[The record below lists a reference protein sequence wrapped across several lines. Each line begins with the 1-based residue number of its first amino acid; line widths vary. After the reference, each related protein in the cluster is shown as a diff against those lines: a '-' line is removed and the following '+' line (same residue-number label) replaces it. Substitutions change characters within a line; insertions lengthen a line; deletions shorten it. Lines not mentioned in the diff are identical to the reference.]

1 MCSMRCASYRCSA
14 DPWPE
19 PAVGGTCVA
28 GNFLMHRQAA
38 LLLYFV
44 RQAAGSSGYFRH
56 NNQDLGTLGKGTRV
70 SLMAI
75 RQWIRMGNGL
85 IWLPAIAV
93 GVLLAGCTSTQK
105 SSVGVVDRNHSGAN
119 SAVQRQPVTSGQYRV
134 QRGDTLYSIAF
145 RFGWDWKALAA
156 RNGIPAPYVIR
167 PGQII
172 RFDGQPGQTRPTAVA
187 TAPVVT
193 NPRTGSSVSS
203 RPPAPPQQ
211 PPVRPQSQP
220 QKTVATAPVSAPNTS
235 IPRSAAGWVWPANG
249 PLIGRFSSNGS
260 LNKGIDIA
268 GELGQPVLAAS
279 DGSVVYAGSG
289 LRGYGELVI
298 IKHSDTYVSA
308 YGHNRRLLV
317 REGQQVKVGQT
328 IAEMGSTGTDR
339 VKLHFEIRRQGKPV
353 DPLQYLPRR

>member
-1 MCSMRCASYRCSA
+1 
-14 DPWPE
+14 
-19 PAVGGTCVA
+19 
-28 GNFLMHRQAA
+28 
-38 LLLYFV
+38 
-44 RQAAGSSGYFRH
+44 
-56 NNQDLGTLGKGTRV
+56 
-70 SLMAI
+70 MAI
-75 RQWIRMGNGL
+75 RQWISMGNGL
-85 IWLPAIAV
+85 TWLPAVAV
-93 GVLLAGCTSTQK
+93 GILLSGCSSTQK
-105 SSVGVVDRNHSGAN
+105 GGASVVDRNHSGAA
-119 SAVQRQPVTSGQYRV
+119 STPQRQPVTSGQYRV

-156 RNGIPAPYVIR
+156 RNGIPPPYVIR

-172 RFDGQPGQTRPTAVA
+172 RFDGQPGQARPTAVA
-187 TAPVVT
+187 SAPVATV
-193 NPRTGSSVSS
+193 PKSGSSVSS
-203 RPPAPPQQ
+203 RPPVPAQQ
-211 PPVRPQSQP
+211 PSVRPQPQVAQP
-220 QKTVATAPVSAPNTS
+220 VASPPPASTNAS
-235 IPRSAAGWVWPANG
+235 IPRSSAGWVWPANG